1 MSLTL
6 VLIGIGT
13 GNPRHLTQEAVA
25 AMNEVDAL
33 LIPRKGADKED
44 LAELRREICA
54 RNLRQPGP
62 RLHEFDLP
70 VRDEATPDY
79 RRRVDDWHDAI
90 AETWVRA
97 LAEALPDGGKAG
109 FLVWG
114 DPSLYDST
122 LRIVG
127 RLRKSM
133 PLDLRVVPGI
143 TAIQALTAGHG
154 ITLNEIG
161 APFVVTTGR
170 RLRDDGWPPA
180 ADTVVVMLDGSC
192 AFQSL
197 DPGGIS
203 IWWSAYAGM
212 ETEIRIAGPLA
223 EVAARIVAARK
234 AAREEHGWIMDIY
247 LLRREA

>member
-13 GNPRHLTQEAVA
+13 GNPRHLTQEAVE
-25 AMNEVDAL
+25 AMNAVDAL

-44 LAELRREICA
+44 LADLRREVCA
-54 RNLRQPGP
+54 RNLRKPGP

-70 VRDEATPDY
+70 IRDSANANY
-79 RRRVDDWHDAI
+79 RQGVDDWHDAI
-90 AETWVRA
+90 ADTWTRA
-97 LAEALPDGGKAG
+97 LSEALPQGGTAG

-122 LRIVG
+122 LRITE
-127 RLRKSM
+127 RLRKRM
-133 PLDLRVVPGI
+133 PLTVRVIPGI

-170 RLRDDGWPPA
+170 RLREEGWPPA

-192 AFQSL
+192 SFQSL
-197 DPGGIS
+197 DPAGIE

-212 ETEIRIAGPLA
+212 ETEIRIAGPLS
-223 EVAARIVAARK
+223 EVSERIVAARK
-234 AAREEHGWIMDIY
+234 QARDQHGWIMDIY
-247 LLRREA
+247 LLRRS